1 MDDKQNDAVD
11 KAEAIIS
18 SNCKFD
24 EIKTDMDILINM
36 LGEDTQTFNSKKIID
51 FIITFNKDNK
61 RFLYSQISAIIY
73 SLKKKNEENKIIN
86 IQINIDV
93 VIKDL
98 FQMYDDINHDLI
110 KMTLKLYDH
119 INLASMQYS
128 NLVDTEEE
136 FKNKINPFVNE
147 LNEKIKIDIENSAS
161 DSLNLILDER
171 KQIIAQLGCTVKD
184 LKKEFDS
191 SMKITIAESK
201 QTIHSEMFTN
211 LITVLGI
218 FTAISFMIFGSWNMI
233 DLTLTKFEK
242 ISDTMIT
249 WSLLVLGVATIL
261 LTLLWGVSKLTE
273 RPIFNK
279 DNSKKFIIFSYIV
292 CIVILFTGIGF
303 KCYEIYNIKS
313 QNEIRQENNNKSQ
326 TNIKNNQDENN
337 SLKKQNVDS
346 K

>member
-1 MDDKQNDAVD
+1 MDDKQNNAVD
-11 KAEAIIS
+11 KAEAMVS

-24 EIKTDMDILINM
+24 EIKTDMDILIKM
-36 LGEDTQTFNSKKIID
+36 LGVDTQTFNSKGIID
-51 FIITFNKDNK
+51 FIITFNEANK

-73 SLKKKNEENKIIN
+73 SLKKKNKENKIIN

-110 KMTLKLYDH
+110 KMILKLYDH

-136 FKNKINPFVNE
+136 FENKINPFVNK
-147 LNEKIKIDIENSAS
+147 LNEKLKIDIQNSTEQS
-161 DSLNLILDER
+161 LDSIQNQKNQIMNQLD
-171 KQIIAQLGCTVKD
+171 CTVED
-184 LKKEFDS
+184 LKKDFNS
-191 SMKITIAESK
+191 NMKVTIAESK

-218 FTAISFMIFGSWNMI
+218 FTAISFMIFGTWNMI

-261 LTLLWGVSKLTE
+261 LTLLWGISKLTE

-303 KCYEIYNIKS
+303 KCYEICNIKL

-326 TNIKNNQDENN
+326 TNIKNNQDEKN
-337 SLKKQNVDS
+337 SSDK
-346 K
+346 